1 MKINTLLAVSAF
13 AATAFLSLHTYA
25 AESQLSVE
33 QRVQLLEQQA
43 QTRNQLQ
50 SDMSI
55 QLIELQKEVKEL
67 RGIIEEHDYKL
78 QQIQERQRDLYR
90 DIENRLSNL
99 PKGHVTTS
107 GSQTTNTPTRGTT
120 KPAVKA
126 TVPETTSHDGR
137 AEFEAAFNLVR
148 NKKYAEAVQGFDAFI
163 AKYPTSSYSDN
174 ARFWIG
180 QVYYAQSNLVEA
192 EKQFSLLR
200 TEYPQS
206 SKLSAA
212 MLKLAEIKVKQQKWQ
227 QAKDLYSEIISKYTG
242 ATQQLARKGLQDIKS
257 SGH

>member
-13 AATAFLSLHTYA
+13 AATAFLSLTANMASA

-90 DIENRLSNL
+90 DIENRLSSL
-99 PKGHVTTS
+99 PKTGTKKPTNT
-107 GSQTTNTPTRGTT
+107 QTT
-120 KPAVKA
+120 VKA
-126 TVPETTSHDGR
+126 KPVTKGTVPETASNDGR
-137 AEFEAAFNLVR
+137 TEFEAAFKLVR
-148 NKKYAEAVQGFDAFI
+148 NKKYAEAVQGFEAFI
-163 AKYPTSSYSDN
+163 AKYPTSAYSDN

-192 EKQFSLLR
+192 EKQFTLLR
-200 TEYPQS
+200 SEYPQS

-212 MLKLAEIKVKQQKWQ
+212 MLKLAEINVKQQKWQ
-227 QAKDLYSEIISKYTG
+227 QAKDLYNEIMTKYSG

-257 SGH
+257 TGH

>member
-13 AATAFLSLHTYA
+13 AATAFLSQAADA
-25 AESQLSVE
+25 AESQLSLE
-33 QRVQLLEQQA
+33 QRVQRLEQQA
-43 QTRNQLQ
+43 QTRSQLQ
-50 SDMSI
+50 SDMSL

-99 PKGHVTTS
+99 PQG
-107 GSQTTNTPTRGTT
+107 GSQTTSDQPQISPDVATAVSNTLT
-120 KPAVKA
+120 PAV
-126 TVPETTSHDGR
+126 TSNDGR
-137 AEFEAAFNLVR
+137 KDFEAAFNLVR
-148 NKKYAEAVQGFDAFI
+148 NKKYNEAIEGFEAFL
-163 AKYPTSSYSDN
+163 KQYPNSNYSDN
-174 ARFWIG
+174 ARYWIG

-200 TEYPQS
+200 ADFPES
-206 SKLSAA
+206 SKMSAA
-212 MLKLAEIKVKQQKWQ
+212 LLKLAEISVKQQKWQ
-227 QAKDLYSEIISKYTG
+227 QAKDLYNEVAAKYTG
-242 ATQQLARKGLQDIKS
+242 APQQLARKGLQDIKK

>member
-13 AATAFLSLHTYA
+13 AATAFFSLQLNA
-25 AESQLSVE
+25 ADTQLSVE
-33 QRVQLLEQQA
+33 QRVQMLEQQA
-43 QTRNQLQ
+43 QTRFQLQ

-90 DIENRLSNL
+90 DIENRLSGL
-99 PKGHVTTS
+99 PKPNS
-107 GSQTTNTPTRGTT
+107 GSARANSTAVTRPAVTPTVSETTTN
-120 KPAVKA
+120 
-126 TVPETTSHDGR
+126 DGR

-148 NKKYAEAVQGFDAFI
+148 NKQYGEAVQDFEKFI
-163 AKYPTSSYSDN
+163 AKYPASAYSDN

-192 EKQFSLLR
+192 EKQFILLKAD
-200 TEYPQS
+200 YPQS
-206 SKLSAA
+206 SKLSAG
-212 MLKLAEIKVKQQKWQ
+212 MLKLAEIYAKQQKWQ
-227 QAKDLYSEIISKYTG
+227 QASDLYNEIMAKYSG
-242 ATQQLARKGLQDIKS
+242 ATQQLARKGLQDIKNA
-257 SGH
+257 GH